1 MFTLKRCNPGSERCV
16 IFFHCRDPLLKLSD
30 GRILRH
36 VVLGQCL
43 ELEGW
48 RAVRKKACFAA
59 QLKFPDEEPDDEHQV
74 TGSIDEEEC

>member
-16 IFFHCRDPLLKLSD
+16 IFFHCRDPLLKLPD

-43 ELEGW
+43 KLKGW
-48 RAVRKKACFAA
+48 RAVCKKACLGA
-59 QLKFPDEEPDDEHQV
+59 QIKFPEEEADDEYQVAGSVDEEK
-74 TGSIDEEEC
+74 C